1 MLPTLLAP
9 SAHFSGGIST
19 LLWGMRRNTH
29 GDVPIKMGD
38 VSFKRGMAT
47 SVMKRINTFGH
58 TLSQKMCQ
66 KMCHGENKIEK

>member
-1 MLPTLLAP
+1 
-9 SAHFSGGIST
+9 
-19 LLWGMRRNTH
+19 MRGNTH

-58 TLSQKMCQ
+58 TLPQ